1 MKKALE
7 NKAVQ
12 AKELEHLQREVLS
25 KRGENELARGKNA
38 ELKGELEILEKY
50 ALQLQDNL
58 ADMMKDFKQQFEG
71 LTSTVEHYNADIDK
85 LRSELTQTQG
95 SYFDLKSK
103 QHVLESEVEALR
115 IRRELTIGLNEE
127 RRLQQLKVSILDS
140 DRRSAYLESEVQV
153 VLERWQGKVAL
164 VRKAV
169 LADSEH
175 REAEVLSELTEKY
188 MATIF

>member
-1 MKKALE
+1 M
-7 NKAVQ
+7 
-12 AKELEHLQREVLS
+12 
-25 KRGENELARGKNA
+25 
-38 ELKGELEILEKY
+38 
-50 ALQLQDNL
+50 
-58 ADMMKDFKQQFEG
+58 
-71 LTSTVEHYNADIDK
+71 
-85 LRSELTQTQG
+85 
-95 SYFDLKSK
+95 
-103 QHVLESEVEALR
+103 R
-115 IRRELTIGLNEE
+115 IRRELSIGLNEE

-188 MATIF
+188 MATIFEKNKQTVEVARVKEEIDT